1 MTLTQRLCATAAS
14 LCVAMVALS
23 PSTSLAGD
31 QHAAAAKT
39 KAKCKKGYVRKGS
52 KCSKKKAKA
61 KPKAPL
67 SVPADGSYSGTDGL
81 TFDVTTTSGKR
92 YVSLRAR
99 IPLTCPSAPPETV
112 GFLVRLMPL
121 SGTTFTGQ
129 SPADPEFGQTT
140 MSGTFT
146 SAKSLHLTA
155 QVANYKNGNDLCTGQ
170 LDVTTPIQ
178 AGP

>member
-52 KCSKKKAKA
+52 KCTKKKAKA
-61 KPKAPL
+61 KAPL
-67 SVPADGSYSGTDGL
+67 SVPADGSYSGTGGL

-99 IPLTCPSAPPETV
+99 IPLTCPSGPTTTV

-121 SGTTFTGQ
+121 TGTTFTGQ
-129 SPADPEFGQTT
+129 SSADPEFGQTT
-140 MSGTFT
+140 MSGTFA

-155 QVANYKNGNDLCTGQ
+155 QVANYKNGSDLCTGQ